1 MTHFVELEESNLSLI
16 QQWQENEQQTETKRK
31 EFERIQIEKN
41 LEIHNL

>member
-16 QQWQENEQQTETKRK
+16 QQWQENEQQTEIKRK
-31 EFERIQIEKN
+31 EFEHIQIEKN